1 MAKDCPPAIDGA
13 TVAAVDRLSHALN
26 CVGDALVALDGD
38 ALLSAEVDLS
48 AATASVAVGPDA
60 GDRHA
65 LLDAVR
71 RARFALLRCRRLGHR
86 LPACR
91 APWAA
96 SAGSATDT
104 TARAATSGAPASTR
118 QYRSGPDVGSVRLS
132 AVSRR
137 WRPSRGLSRGRQNIA
152 NINTPGTRRTVELSA
167 SLPIDPYSAGNGV
180 DIVGIRAERADLLE
194 AQLRHELPAQGR
206 EAAMADSLS
215 QLRPPLASRQ
225 LDRFEPHGSSMRF
238 RSSPRT
244 PTSGV
249 AGNR

>member
-104 TARAATSGAPASTR
+104 TARAACRERQRPLVSTGQGLMSDLFAYRRFPVAGGPAEGLAVADKTSRTSTR
-118 QYRSGPDVGSVRLS
+118 LVRDARSNS
-132 AVSRR
+132 ARAC
-137 WRPSRGLSRGRQNIA
+137 PSTLTARA
-152 NINTPGTRRTVELSA
+152 MA
-167 SLPIDPYSAGNGV
+167 SISLGF
-180 DIVGIRAERADLLE
+180 AERADLLE

-215 QLRPPLASRQ
+215 QLRPPLAVPAARSIRASRFFNAFSQ
-225 LDRFEPHGSSMRF
+225 LAED
-238 RSSPRT
+238 